1 MTIFLLLAIYLIIVS
16 FAIPEAEKKKKSLWA
31 AFGFVIILCLRSP
44 YCGLDVTGATGM
56 IMSNSYGGVFLS
68 MPNYSFGDIIRN
80 PEYVG
85 GHMEVGWLLLAKT
98 ISLFTHNLQVYLVII
113 SILQFL
119 PIAYVIRK
127 YSSNVVLSYFVF
139 ASLGFFVH
147 YFSGIRQ
154 MLAVSIILLAFDQ
167 LYQKRYLWY
176 TAIVLIASTIHSSAI
191 LFLIVWPLSKIRL
204 SFLTAIISIAIMVAI
219 MPLYQAILSD
229 VLELFF
235 ESRYEGYLNAE
246 GSATTMFLVYALFLL
261 LSFLQKEDTPK
272 IRLLRVLLL
281 VGVAGQSLGVLGNS
295 AITRIGYYFNIFL
308 ILLLP
313 EIVMAFKRKNELDI
327 IIAGAVILLCAFF
340 VLTTNSENSSG
351 VIPYEFFWNN
361 PAK

>member
-1 MTIFLLLAIYLIIVS
+1 MTIFLLLAIYLIVLS
-16 FAIPEAEKKKKSLWA
+16 FAVPEAEKKKKSFLA
-31 AFGFVIILCLRSP
+31 ALGFVIILCLRSP
-44 YCGLDVTGATGM
+44 YCGLDVTGTTGT
-56 IMSNSYGGVFLS
+56 IMSNSYGGVFLN
-68 MPNYSFGDIIRN
+68 MPNYSFGDIIRS
-80 PEYVG
+80 PKYVG
-85 GHMEVGWLLLAKT
+85 GHMEMGWLLLAKT
-98 ISLFTHNLQVYLVII
+98 ISMFTHNLQVYLAII
-113 SILQFL
+113 AVLQFL

-139 ASLGFFVH
+139 ACLGFYVH

-154 MLAVSIILLAFDQ
+154 MLAVSLILLAFDQ

-176 TAIVLIASTIHSSAI
+176 ALVVLLASTIHSSAI
-191 LFLIVWPLSKIRL
+191 LFLLAWPLSKIRL
-204 SFLTAIISIAIMVAI
+204 SFLATVICIVLMVAI
-219 MPLYQAILSD
+219 MPLYQAILFD

-235 ESRYEGYLNAE
+235 ESRYERYLSAE
-246 GSATTMFLVYALFLL
+246 GSATTMFIVYAVFLL
-261 LSFLQKEDTPK
+261 LSFLQKEDTSK

-308 ILLLP
+308 IIMLP
-313 EIVMAFKRKNELDI
+313 EIVLAFKRKNERDI
-327 IIAGAVILLCAFF
+327 IITGAVVLLCAFF